1 MTKEIGML
9 SRYLKIN
16 LTCYTD
22 ERMFKWFESRSADFV
37 DMYTLEANF
46 LLFYRTFI
54 TSLIMK
60 SWLTCA
66 LDESCIAPKG
76 SHIYGQTFKN
86 FFGLKCDSCGC
97 HRFDQ
102 DAFTIVNTFFY
113 GHPIDYDN
121 YLPPYAFTER
131 EKFFF
136 QINRRN
142 IPKYIRDQ
150 IKNIF

>member
-1 MTKEIGML
+1 MFNWFGAT
-9 SRYLKIN
+9 R
-16 LTCYTD
+16 D
-22 ERMFKWFESRSADFV
+22 EFI

-46 LLFYRTFI
+46 LLFHRTFT

-66 LDESCIAPKG
+66 FDPNCIAPKG
-76 SHIYGQTFKN
+76 SHIYGTTFKN
-86 FFGLKCDSCGC
+86 LFGLKCDRCGC

-102 DAFTIVNTFFY
+102 DALTIVNTFFF

-121 YLPPYAFTER
+121 YQPAYGFTR
-131 EKFFF
+131 NEKFFF

-150 IKNIF
+150 IANLF